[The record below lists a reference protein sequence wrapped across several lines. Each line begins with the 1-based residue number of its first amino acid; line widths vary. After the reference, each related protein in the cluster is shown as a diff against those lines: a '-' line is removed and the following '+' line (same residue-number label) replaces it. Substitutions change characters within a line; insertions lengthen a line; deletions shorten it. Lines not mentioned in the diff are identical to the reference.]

1 MKHTGLGALP
11 SGLLLLALVGTL
23 PAALAQEIRP
33 QLREVEWGRLGP
45 ELLKKAEPVVVVRN
59 PLQQARN
66 PVSPLPSVQN
76 LGRERARELRRLLD
90 AEVRGIVAHQGRQL
104 LLFGARVLGVGQEI
118 PLQPGRDKGTDFTV
132 RIKALEGGRVLCL
145 LRERND
151 EDAAW
156 EEWAYQL
163 PEFLSQ
169 R

>member
-1 MKHTGLGALP
+1 MKRLRRGLPVAAYLLLVLAGAVPAAQAQEVRPLGA
-11 SGLLLLALVGTL
+11 V
-23 PAALAQEIRP
+23 
-33 QLREVEWGRLGP
+33 VEWGRLGP

-66 PVSPLPSVQN
+66 PVSPLPSVQH

-118 PLQPGRDKGTDFTV
+118 PLQQGRDKGSDFTV